1 MENERNENTINLK
14 DNIFNLEYSEQNIS
28 NNKKYKKWEESMLK
42 IYGNDAKL
50 FKCIQDKILFF
61 TTYDDCINYP
71 AYKCKCPKCGNIIC
85 HFCSSID
92 TLNVICCY
100 KRLIYNILFH
110 NGLSFIKKVDRN
122 EDIQLIS
129 NDYTILLIL
138 IPGLNLCATNYI
150 YVDITLFSLITNTIA
165 YDDKGNRETYLYK
178 FQKSCFSSIIIYLFA
193 FSFFLN
199 SISFFIL
206 NFYFII
212 FLILISIP
220 FKFYPL
226 KYYFGLIST
235 L

>member
-1 MENERNENTINLK
+1 MENERNENIINLK
-14 DNIFNLEYSEQNIS
+14 DNIFSLEYSEQNIT
-28 NNKKYKKWEESMLK
+28 NNKKYKKWEESKLK

-50 FKCIQDKILFF
+50 FRCIQDNILFF
-61 TTYDDCINYP
+61 TTYEDCINYP
-71 AYKCKCPKCGNIIC
+71 AYKCKCPKCGKIIC

-92 TLNVICCY
+92 ILNMVCCY
-100 KRLIYNILFH
+100 KREIYKLLFH
-110 NGLSFIKKVDRN
+110 DGLSFIKKVDRN

-129 NDYTILLIL
+129 NDYSILLIL
-138 IPGLNLCATNYI
+138 IPGINLCATIYI
-150 YVDITLFSLITNTIA
+150 YVDQILFSLITKKIS

-178 FQKSCFSSIIIYLFA
+178 FQKTRFSSIIIYLFA
-193 FSFFLN
+193 FSFFFN

-212 FLILISIP
+212 LLLLISIP

-226 KYYFGLIST
+226 KYYFGLITT

>member
-1 MENERNENTINLK
+1 MENERNENIINLK
-14 DNIFNLEYSEQNIS
+14 DNIFSLEYSEQNIT
-28 NNKKYKKWEESMLK
+28 NNKKYKKWEESKLK

-50 FKCIQDKILFF
+50 FRCIQDNILFF

-71 AYKCKCPKCGNIIC
+71 AYKCICPKCGKIIC

-92 TLNVICCY
+92 ILNMACCY
-100 KRLIYNILFH
+100 KRMIYKLLFH
-110 NGLSFIKKVDRN
+110 DGLSFIKKVDRN

-129 NDYTILLIL
+129 NDYSILLIL
-138 IPGLNLCATNYI
+138 IPGINLCATNYI
-150 YVDITLFSLITNTIA
+150 YVDQILFSLITKNIS

-178 FQKSCFSSIIIYLFA
+178 FQKTRFSSIIIYLFA
-193 FSFFLN
+193 FSFIFN

-206 NFYFII
+206 NFYSII
-212 FLILISIP
+212 FLLLISIP

-226 KYYFGLIST
+226 KYYFGLITT